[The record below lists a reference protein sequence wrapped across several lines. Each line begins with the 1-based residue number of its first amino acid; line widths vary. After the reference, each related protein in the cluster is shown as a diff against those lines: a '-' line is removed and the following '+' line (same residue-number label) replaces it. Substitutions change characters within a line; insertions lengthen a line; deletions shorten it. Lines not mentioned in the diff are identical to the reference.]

1 MRGIWNLT
9 HGKRAC
15 GDLHYRSSL
24 SLKGL
29 KSTNSSWDSFRP
41 KSISSNKVPS
51 KNSIYIL
58 SIPITKKHSYIHC
71 NHKRGFVDAGGR
83 NTLSVMS
90 KIEEKIT
97 QVVGKGWKKI
107 SSSDNRLNKSI
118 TKLVTGLLET
128 IPYEENCLRSFP
140 SKKHMVRYINE
151 EYMTDDKSQGPNSI
165 IQSQLEKLSVP
176 AEQLDPIPL
185 YHPTFQQPSVIVDQ
199 LRSFREHAYKIHLKR
214 AIGCAL
220 GIPLTLPLILLPVV
234 PNVPGI
240 YLTYRLYC
248 NVKALV
254 GIKHLDYLISP
265 SNELDQ
271 QTNRQESEK
280 GIDIHSLKHIN
291 IQQLTM
297 FDDVYRIPASQ
308 LSLHAEDDL
317 ILSEEAVDRFCKAL
331 DLPELKNDLTKAIKQ
346 EHYRIYGSAYNPRQ

>member
-1 MRGIWNLT
+1 MRGIWNLPY
-9 HGKRAC
+9 GKRAV

-29 KSTNSSWDSFRP
+29 GPMNNLWDGFRP
-41 KSISSNKVPS
+41 ISISSNKVPS

-58 SIPITKKHSYIHC
+58 SIPITNKHSYIHC

-83 NTLSVMS
+83 NTLLIMS
-90 KIEEKIT
+90 KIEEKVT
-97 QVVGKGWKKI
+97 QIVGKGWKKI
-107 SSSDNRLNKSI
+107 SSSENRLNRSI
-118 TKLVTGLLET
+118 TKLVTGLLDS

-151 EYMTDDKSQGPNSI
+151 EYMTDDKPQGPNSI

-185 YHPTFQQPSVIVDQ
+185 YHPTFQQPSIIVDQ

-254 GIKHLDYLISP
+254 GIKHLDYLILP
-265 SNELDQ
+265 SNGLDQ
-271 QTNRQESEK
+271 QTKQQKTEK
-280 GIDIHSLKHIN
+280 NVDHHSLKHISL
-291 IQQLTM
+291 QQLTI

-308 LSLHAEDDL
+308 LSLHAEEDL
-317 ILSEEAVDRFCKAL
+317 ILSEEAVDRLCKAF
-331 DLPELKNDLTKAIKQ
+331 DLPELRNDLIKAIKQ
-346 EHYRIYGSAYNPRQ
+346 EHYRIYASTYNPRQ

>member
-9 HGKRAC
+9 YGRRIS

-29 KSTNSSWDSFRP
+29 RPVNSLWDSFRL

-58 SIPITKKHSYIHC
+58 SIPITNKHSYIYC

-83 NTLSVMS
+83 NTLLVMS
-90 KIEEKIT
+90 KIEEKVT
-97 QVVGKGWKKI
+97 QAVGKGWKKI
-107 SSSDNRLNKSI
+107 CTSRNRLNKSI
-118 TKLVTGLLET
+118 AKLVTGLLET

-151 EYMTDDKSQGPNSI
+151 EYITDDHLQGPNSI
-165 IQSQLEKLSVP
+165 IQSQLEKLSVT

-185 YHPTFQQPSVIVDQ
+185 YHPAFQLPSVIVNQ

-214 AIGCAL
+214 AVGCVLA
-220 GIPLTLPLILLPVV
+220 IPLTLPLVLLPVV

-254 GIKHLDYLISP
+254 GIKHLDYLILP
-265 SNELDQ
+265 SNGRDQ
-271 QTNRQESEK
+271 QTYRQEMEK
-280 GIDIHSLKHIN
+280 NIDHHSLKHITL
-291 IQQLTM
+291 QQLTI
-297 FDDVYRIPASQ
+297 FDDVYRMPASQ
-308 LSLHAEDDL
+308 LSLHAEEDL
-317 ILSEEAVDRFCKAL
+317 ILSEEAVDRLCKAL
-331 DLPELKNDLTKAIKQ
+331 DLPELRNDLIKAIKQ
-346 EHYRIYGSAYNPRQ
+346 EHYRIYASTYNPRQ